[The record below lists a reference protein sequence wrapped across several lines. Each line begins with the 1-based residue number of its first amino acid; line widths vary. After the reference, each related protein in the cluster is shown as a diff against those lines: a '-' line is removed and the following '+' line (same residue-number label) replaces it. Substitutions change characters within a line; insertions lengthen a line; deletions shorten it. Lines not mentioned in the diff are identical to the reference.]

1 MFKEMI
7 DETVKN
13 SFNVR
18 DDLKDNTVEENKKIH
33 DSDRLPFRIC
43 CLNIEGD
50 LNIGTILRSAS
61 LLGCEKAY
69 VFGRKKFDARSMVGV
84 GNYMDI
90 EKIHGLTPDNEIDV
104 DAFDKFCVAA
114 RIYPIFI
121 EQGGTLFNE
130 VDWPVL
136 YDSIKYLNVGRL
148 CFVFG
153 NEATGIPKELIQHRM
168 KTVYSIPQYGV
179 LRSYN
184 VAASANIVMWDFVKQ
199 YSAYFRGWKVVP
211 YPTRD

>member
-18 DDLKDNTVEENKKIH
+18 DDLKNNSIEENKKIH
-33 DSDRLPFRIC
+33 DTDRLPFRIC

-50 LNIGTILRSAS
+50 LNVGLILRSAS

-69 VFGRKKFDARSMVGV
+69 VFGRKKMDARSMVGV

-90 EKIHGLTPDNEIDV
+90 EKIAGLTPENELDI
-104 DAFDKFCVAA
+104 DAFDEFI
-114 RIYPIFI
+114 RRENLFPLLI
-121 EQGGTLFNE
+121 EQGGLSLRKI
-130 VDWPVL
+130 DWQQL
-136 YDSIKYLNVGRL
+136 WYRIGSNRRL

-153 NEATGIPKELIQHRM
+153 NEGTGIPDEIIQRC
-168 KTVYSIPQYGV
+168 KGNIISIPQLGV
-179 LRSYN
+179 LRSMN
-184 VAASANIVMWDFVKQ
+184 VGSAMSIVVWDFVNDMSDFSSK
-199 YSAYFRGWKVVP
+199 YGWNWL
-211 YPTRD
+211 